1 MSDSSNPA
9 VFLSYASQDA
19 EAARRICEALRA
31 AGVEVW
37 YDQSGLRGGDA
48 WDAKIRRQI
57 KECALFIPIISANSQ
72 TRLEGYFRREW
83 RVAADRMRDM
93 DDALP
98 FLLPVIVDATPD
110 AEARV
115 PDPFRERQW
124 TRLPAGE
131 GQEAFAGRVR
141 TLLQPAPPGVRAAAM
156 GPPPRARESAP
167 AAQGTPGAAAS
178 VPGVDP
184 KSVAVLAFA
193 NRSNDQDNEYF
204 SDGISEELINV
215 LARVPGL
222 KVTARTSAFHFK
234 GKDTPIAEIARK
246 LGVAYVVEGSV
257 RKSGERVRIIAQ
269 LIKAADGF
277 QVWSE
282 NFDREL
288 KDIFAVQDEIAGLIA
303 RNLSLTLGSLSPAR
317 VADPEAYRR
326 FLQGRAIFNREV
338 PGEFTEAIACYQASL
353 ALDPTSALTWAWLS
367 LVYGMSAGSGTH
379 DVRTG
384 NELAREAAG
393 RAIAL
398 DPNLAKGHAA
408 LGLVQLVYDWDWKAA
423 ANSLDRASALA
434 PGDVETVCFQS
445 HAAMILG
452 QADRAVLLGRRA
464 MELDPLNTLAGYA
477 LLRGLL
483 VAGRFGEMEQLAEYV
498 IALNPSGFRSRLFLS
513 LAHLL
518 QGRPDDAARAAEQVP
533 MAWARL
539 TTLALARFAQ
549 GRPEESEA
557 VLQQLMTGHGDR
569 AVYQVAQVH
578 AFRGERDPA
587 FAWLETAY
595 CARDSGTVL
604 VKGDPLL
611 GGLHDDP
618 RWLPF
623 LRRVKLADDQLP

>member
-1 MSDSSNPA
+1 MSDSSNQA

-37 YDQSGLRGGDA
+37 FDQSGLRGGDA

-83 RVAADRMRDM
+83 RVAVDRMLDM

-98 FLLPVIVDATPD
+98 FLLPVVVDDTPD

-131 GQEAFAGRVR
+131 GQAAFAGRVR
-141 TLLQPAPPGVRAAAM
+141 TLLLGARSGAPPAAL
-156 GPPPRARESAP
+156 GPPPLARKAAPGAPGGPGAP
-167 AAQGTPGAAAS
+167 AA
-178 VPGVDP
+178 DP

-193 NRSNDQDNEYF
+193 NRSNDPDNEYF
-204 SDGISEELINV
+204 SDGISEELINE
-215 LARVPGL
+215 LARIPGL

-234 GKDTPIAEIARK
+234 GKDTPIAEIARQ

-257 RKSGERVRIIAQ
+257 RKSGERVRILAQ

-288 KDIFAVQDEIAGLIA
+288 RDIFAVQDEIAGLIA
-303 RNLSLTLGSLSPAR
+303 RNLSLTLGSSSPAR

-338 PGEFTEAIACYQASL
+338 PGEFGEAVACYQASL

-367 LVYGMSAGSGTH
+367 LVYGVSAGSGTH
-379 DVRTG
+379 DVETG
-384 NELAREAAG
+384 NALAREAAA
-393 RAIAL
+393 RAITL

-452 QADRAVLLGRRA
+452 QAERAVLLGRRA
-464 MELDPLNTLAGYA
+464 LELDPLNTLAGYA

-483 VAGRFGEMEQLAEYV
+483 VAGRFEEMGQLAEHV

-518 QGRPDDAARAAEQVP
+518 QGRADEAARTAEQVP

-539 TTLALARFAQ
+539 TTLAMARFAQ

-557 VLQQLMTGHGDR
+557 VLQQLQTGHGDR
-569 AVYQVAQVH
+569 AVYQMAQVH
-578 AFRGERDPA
+578 AFRGERDAA
-587 FAWLETAY
+587 FEWLETAY
-595 CARDSGTVL
+595 RARDSGTVL

-611 GGLHDDP
+611 RSLRDDP

-623 LRRVKLADDQLP
+623 LRKVKLADDPRP